1 MANGIKVRPSTII
14 IPRTIKATKVYPT
27 KSLNSNPQTAING
40 TAKKGWTNAVKSPPN
55 TKAITVCASGIPK
68 ACPAGIRKGA
78 SITHLLPPE
87 GIK

>member
-55 TKAITVCASGIPK
+55 T
-68 ACPAGIRKGA
+68 
-78 SITHLLPPE
+78 
-87 GIK
+87 